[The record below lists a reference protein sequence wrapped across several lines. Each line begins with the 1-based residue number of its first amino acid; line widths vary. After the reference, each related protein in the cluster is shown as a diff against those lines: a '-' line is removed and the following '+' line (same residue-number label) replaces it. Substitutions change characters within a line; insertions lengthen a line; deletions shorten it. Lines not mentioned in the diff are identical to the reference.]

1 VRTPSGSTVDA
12 GEDRF
17 DPLYVTADHLDDL
30 ATFTGLSREA
40 CLKRLRNYSSAEM
53 VEAWRRANP
62 RTAGDILRFY
72 QATDLYIWELMQWH
86 ASTSRRPYWETL
98 RLLAERFP
106 ARGFRRVYDFGCGVG
121 TDALFL
127 AERGYEVALVD
138 VDGPT
143 FRFAQHRFARRGR
156 TARFLPSASML
167 PEPDAVYD
175 MTLCF
180 DVFEHLPE
188 PLEAARRLVD
198 ALRPGGLLV
207 EKASFSGSE
216 THPYHLEGHETRY
229 GGLRWHCWLSG
240 LGLRYVGGSAIHRRV
255 GGARA
260 LVQRARYGLWRATG
274 LWVLRA

>member
-1 VRTPSGSTVDA
+1 MTPSTGVP
-12 GEDRF
+12 EIFERF
-17 DPLYVTADHLDDL
+17 DPVYVSDEDLADL

-40 CLKRLRNYSSAEM
+40 CLKRLRDYSSAEM

-62 RTAGDILRFY
+62 RTAEDILRFY
-72 QATDLYIWELMQWH
+72 QSTDLYVWELMQWH
-86 ASTSRRPYWETL
+86 ASPSRSPYWETL
-98 RLLAERFP
+98 RLLADRF
-106 ARGFRRVYDFGCGVG
+106 AATVGFRRVYDFGCGVG

-127 AERGYEVALVD
+127 AERGYEVSLVD
-138 VDGPT
+138 VEGPT
-143 FRFAQHRFARRGR
+143 FRFARHRFARRGR
-156 TARFLPSASML
+156 PARFLPSASML
-167 PEPDAVYD
+167 PEPDGLYD
-175 MTLCF
+175 VAICF

-188 PLEAARRLVD
+188 PLQAARRLAA

-207 EKASFSGSE
+207 ERASFSGSE
-216 THPYHLEGHETRY
+216 THPYHLEGHEARY

-255 GGARA
+255 DGVGA

>member
-1 VRTPSGSTVDA
+1 MPVSPPVVEA
-12 GEDRF
+12 EDRF
-17 DPLYVTADHLDDL
+17 DPIYVTPDDLDDL

-40 CLKRLRNYSSAEM
+40 CLTRLREYSSAEM
-53 VEAWRRANP
+53 VEAWRRADP

-72 QATDLYIWELMQWH
+72 QSTDLYVWELMQWH
-86 ASTSRRPYWETL
+86 ASPSRSPYWETL
-98 RLLAERFP
+98 GLLAERFP
-106 ARGFRRVYDFGCGVG
+106 ATVGFRRVYDFGCGVG

-138 VDGPT
+138 VEGPA
-143 FRFAQHRFARRGR
+143 FRFARHRFARRGR

-167 PEPDAVYD
+167 PEPDGVYD
-175 MTLCF
+175 VAICF

-188 PLEAARRLVD
+188 PLEAARRLIT

-207 EKASFSGSE
+207 EKGSFSGSQ
-216 THPYHLEGHETRY
+216 THPYHLEGHEARY

-255 GGARA
+255 DGAGA

-274 LWVLRA
+274 LWVLRV